1 MDFTFTPE
9 QQMLREMVKKFTEK
23 EVRPLAKK
31 IDQEAKVPMELWKK
45 AAELGLM
52 GIAFPENYGGAGAGE
67 MGYCIMLEELAQGD
81 ASFTVMLGAHISIG
95 AMSIYLDGTEEQ
107 KQKYLTKMCSGEYI
121 AAFALTEAN
130 AGSDAANIET
140 NAALKGD
147 EYILNGTKFYITN
160 GGIADVVIVFAV
172 TDKSLGAHGGVTAF
186 IVETKTPG
194 FKVGKELDKM
204 GIRGSNTVE
213 LIFENVRI
221 PKANIIGKVGEGF
234 KTAMKALDRGRLS
247 LSAGCLG
254 GTKRALELSLNHAKQ
269 RIQFGKPI
277 AEHQAI
283 QWMIADT
290 TADIFAMESMVYR
303 AAWAHDQGMRITRES
318 AIVKMY
324 CSEALD
330 RAVDR
335 GVQIHGGM
343 GFIRECDIE
352 RAYRDA
358 RINRI
363 FEGTNEIQ
371 RLVIARDVLTKGAY

>member
-9 QQMLREMVKKFTEK
+9 HQMLREMVKKFTEK
-23 EVRPLAKK
+23 EVRPLSQK

-45 AAELGLM
+45 AAELGLL
-52 GIAFPENYGGAGAGE
+52 GIAFPEKYGGAGAGE

-121 AAFALTEAN
+121 SAFALTEVN

-140 NAALKGD
+140 TAALKGSD
-147 EYILNGTKFYITN
+147 YVLNGTKFYITN
-160 GGIADVVIVFAV
+160 GGIANVVIVFAV

-186 IVETKTPG
+186 IVESKTPG
-194 FKVGKELDKM
+194 FKVGRELDKM

-213 LIFENVRI
+213 LIFENVRV
-221 PKANIIGKVGEGF
+221 PKENVLGKIGEGF

-254 GTKRALELSLNHAKQ
+254 GSKRALELSLNHAKQ
-269 RIQFGKPI
+269 RVQFGKPI
-277 AEHQAI
+277 AEQQAI
-283 QWMIADT
+283 QWMIADM
-290 TADIFAMESMVYR
+290 AAEIFAMESMVYR
-303 AAWAHDQGMRITRES
+303 SAWAHDQGMRITREA

-330 RAVDR
+330 RIVDR

>member
-1 MDFTFTPE
+1 MDFTFTDE
-9 QQMLREMVKKFTEK
+9 QKMLRDMVRKFTEK
-23 EVRPLAKK
+23 EVRPLSEK
-31 IDQEAKVPMELWKK
+31 IDREGKVPLELWKK
-45 AAELGLM
+45 AADMGLL
-52 GIAFPENYGGAGAGE
+52 GIAFPEQYGGAGAGE

-81 ASFTVMLGAHISIG
+81 ASFTVMVGAHISIG
-95 AMSIYLDGTEEQ
+95 AMSIYLDGTEDQ

-121 AAFALTEAN
+121 SAFALTEVG
-130 AGSDAANIET
+130 AGSDAANIQT
-140 NAALKGD
+140 AATLDGND
-147 EYILNGTKFYITN
+147 YVLNGTKFFITN
-160 GGIADVVIVFAV
+160 GGIAHVIIVFAV

-213 LIFENVRI
+213 LIFENVHI
-221 PKANIIGKVGEGF
+221 PKENVIGKVGEGF

-254 GTKRALELSLNHAKQ
+254 GSKRALEISLQHAKQ
-269 RIQFGKPI
+269 RVQFGKPI
-277 AEHQAI
+277 GEHQAI
-283 QWMIADT
+283 QWMLADM
-290 TADIFAMESMVYR
+290 AAEIYAMESMVYR
-303 AAWAHDQGMRITRES
+303 SCWAHDQGQRITREA

-330 RAVDR
+330 RIVDR

-343 GFIRECDIE
+343 GFIRECEIE

-371 RLVIARDVLTKGAY
+371 RLVIARDLLTKGAY

>member
-23 EVRPLAKK
+23 EVRPLSKK

-140 NAALKGD
+140 NAVLKGD

-172 TDKSLGAHGGVTAF
+172 TDKSLGAHGGVSAF
-186 IVETKTPG
+186 IVETKSPG

-221 PKANIIGKVGEGF
+221 PKANILGKVGEGF
-234 KTAMKALDRGRLS
+234 KTAMKSLDRGRLS

-269 RIQFGKPI
+269 RVQFGKPI
-277 AEHQAI
+277 AEQQAI

-290 TADIFAMESMVYR
+290 TAEIFAMESMVYR